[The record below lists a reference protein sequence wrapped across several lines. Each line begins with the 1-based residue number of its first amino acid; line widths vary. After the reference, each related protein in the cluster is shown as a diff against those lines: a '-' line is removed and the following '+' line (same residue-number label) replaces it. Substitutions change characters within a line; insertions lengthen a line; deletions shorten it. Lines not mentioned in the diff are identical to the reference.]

1 MSFFIYEF
9 IERLNNQEEKR
20 EEARRRTM
28 LRYYEPIPSKPLFPR
43 VKRNFRR
50 ERLKA
55 EARRQIKDEN
65 EAYSTYMRLAIDAD
79 ALREADAA
87 STLRS
92 IASDEYRH
100 RRLLEEMLR
109 RL

>member
-1 MSFFIYEF
+1 MSFFINEF
-9 IERLNNQEEKR
+9 LERLNNQERR

-28 LRYYEPIPSKPLFPR
+28 LRYYEPLPSKPLFPR

-55 EARRQIKDEN
+55 DVRRQIKDED
-65 EAYSTYMRLAIDAD
+65 EAYSTYMRLAVDAE
-79 ALREADAA
+79 ALREADVA

>member
-1 MSFFIYEF
+1 MSFFINEF
-9 IERLNNQEEKR
+9 LERLNNQERR

-28 LRYYEPIPSKPLFPR
+28 LRYYEPLPSKPLFPR

-55 EARRQIKDEN
+55 DIRRQIKDEN
-65 EAYSTYMRLAIDAD
+65 EAYSTYMRLAIDAED
-79 ALREADAA
+79 LREADAA

-100 RRLLEEMLR
+100 RRLLEEMLM